1 MRLGCYFWSLAAL
14 SGLTSSNLAA
24 ADTADN
30 APQKDVPPYYAM
42 AISSD
47 ELAAL
52 KESVIADFAAATEK
66 YHQNMTVAQDLI
78 NSSAIIGQAA
88 AKRLIIID
96 NLIHYI
102 GEELKGNTV
111 DNVFKAK
118 KAVREL
124 RQFNAYL
131 ESAAT
136 LYRADQ
142 ALKTFRISVKDF
154 GATGDGVTDDGPA
167 IRKAI
172 AHAATLGGKTT
183 VFLPRGNY
191 LIAAAEPDWDYR
203 KNPVLDRT
211 CDIKRQLPLDRAH
224 IALINRENLII
235 EGEPGTELYFGSYG
249 QNGFS
254 VFGCRNVTLRN
265 LSLGYRQTP
274 PFSQGTIIAVDSATK
289 SCVFQPDAGFPSPED
304 PRFDKSRL
312 FGFTRT
318 ADGTDFVRSNASCST
333 YHFSRIE
340 NLGDNRFRFF
350 LNAGYRNLCELA
362 AGQKFTFFGRSNYPY
377 VVRTRFSAFCTLD
390 RLTVRDAANAIFSS
404 SNNLSLHVADCMI
417 KPQPGHLGITP
428 ADGLFS
434 GDNLIAPYLS
444 GTTFSHIGD
453 DGFNIF
459 AHSRFI
465 QRLEGRDIE
474 IEASTIVFTP
484 GDLVQLLS
492 PVTGQ
497 VIAENIVEKAEHI
510 TVDGKRKIRITLEKE
525 FPVPVVV
532 GNTKY
537 SMLANI
543 SGEKKELEQIP
554 HILLNADREGIGAV
568 AVGNTFMNCSN
579 NAIRVRAPNVLV
591 ENNTITNQ
599 QRCAVIGEA
608 AYTWNEIPG
617 PHNLIIRDNRIN
629 GATHGVHVFLN
640 NLKGTRLAVQAFGA
654 ISVVNNTIENCHVP
668 IAIANAEYVTVEN
681 NKIDGIDGTNPPI
694 TVKASGAVVKNNT
707 IGTRKLK
714 PICR

>member
-1 MRLGCYFWSLAAL
+1 MRQGCYLWSLAVL
-14 SGLTSSNLAA
+14 SGLTSGNPASAGA
-24 ADTADN
+24 ADN
-30 APQKDVPPYYAM
+30 APQKEVPPYYAM
-42 AISSD
+42 AISPS

-66 YHQNMTVAQDLI
+66 YHRNITVAQDLI
-78 NSSAIIGQAA
+78 HSSAMIGQAA

-96 NLIHYI
+96 NLIYYI

-136 LYRADQ
+136 LYRADL
-142 ALKTFRISVKDF
+142 ALKPVRISVKDF

-172 AHAATLGGKTT
+172 AAAATPGVKTT

-203 KNPVLDRT
+203 TNPVIDRT
-211 CDIKRQLPLDRAH
+211 CDLKRRLPLDRAH
-224 IALINRENLII
+224 ISLINRENLII
-235 EGEPGTELYFGSYG
+235 EGEPGTELYFGNYG

-254 VFGCRNVTLRN
+254 VFGCRNVTLRH

-274 PFSQGTIIAVDSATK
+274 PFSQGTIVAVDSATK

-318 ADGTDFVRSNASCST
+318 ADGTDFVRGNASCST

-340 NLGDNRFRFF
+340 HLGDNRFRFF

-525 FPVPVVV
+525 FSVPVVA
-532 GNTKY
+532 GNTGY

-568 AVGNTFMNCSN
+568 AVGNTFTNCSN

-608 AYTWNEIPG
+608 AYAWNEIPG
-617 PHNLIIRDNRIN
+617 PHNLIIRNNRID
-629 GATHGVHVFLN
+629 GATHGVHIFLN
-640 NLKGTRLAVQAFGA
+640 NLRGTRLAVQAFGA

-668 IAIANAEYVTVEN
+668 IAIANAEYVMVEN

-694 TVKASGAVVKNNT
+694 AVNASDAVVKNNT
-707 IGTRKLK
+707 IGARKRK
-714 PICR
+714 PIRR